1 MLVFSNELLYD
12 LQISV
17 RLTEYRHRY
26 EKHVYHG
33 MQAFKQTF
41 YNSITTLL

>member
-17 RLTEYRHRY
+17 RLTECRHRY
-26 EKHVYHG
+26 EKHVYPG
-33 MQAFKQTF
+33 MQAFKQTS